1 MRTEF
6 HTATLVMPKISR
18 KRRTPRGITFQELLQ
33 GLKTLD
39 FLRMGSHVQ
48 SFGFVVFLINI
59 VHINHINRNFVADYP
74 LERVR
79 EHSLSNETSSTSD
92 NRSYTV

>member
-18 KRRTPRGITFQELLQ
+18 KRLTPRGITFQELLQ

-39 FLRMGSHVQ
+39 FLRMGSHVRI
-48 SFGFVVFLINI
+48 FGFVVFMISSY
-59 VHINHINRNFVADYP
+59 HIFSFFKGLYCR
-74 LERVR
+74 
-79 EHSLSNETSSTSD
+79 LSTGKEFDSF
-92 NRSYTV
+92 RY

>member
-6 HTATLVMPKISR
+6 HTVTLVMPKISR
-18 KRRTPRGITFQELLQ
+18 KRLTPRGITFQELLQ

-48 SFGFVVFLINI
+48 SFGFVVFLKNI
-59 VHINHINRNFVADYP
+59 VHINQIILNFIADYP
-74 LERVR
+74 LEKNSRAFAIG
-79 EHSLSNETSSTSD
+79 
-92 NRSYTV
+92 